1 MLDLYCG
8 AGGVSMGLH
17 RAWPT
22 AEIVGIDIKAQPR
35 YPFTFIQAD
44 ALKPPVDLQD
54 FDFIWASPPCQAHTA
69 LKTMHNAKV
78 HPNLIPPTR
87 AMLEASGK
95 PWVMENVP
103 GAPMKNPIML
113 CGSMFGLQTADRV
126 GQLRRH
132 RLFEMSHPILL
143 TPECQHDSEAV
154 IGVYGGHG
162 RDRRRTI
169 TVVSKGGG
177 HNGKSG
183 RPGFP
188 QHQRKEAMGI
198 DWMTDYELSQ
208 AIPPA
213 YSEFLAKQIG
223 LDASDEAPEIPK

>member
-1 MLDLYCG
+1 MYGSSEHKFQEGEQCERLTFTVVLY
-8 AGGVSMGLH
+8 
-17 RAWPT
+17 
-22 AEIVGIDIKAQPR
+22 
-35 YPFTFIQAD
+35 
-44 ALKPPVDLQD
+44 
-54 FDFIWASPPCQAHTA
+54 
-69 LKTMHNAKV
+69 NAKE
-78 HPNLIPPTR
+78 HPDLVPATR
-87 AMLEASGK
+87 TLLEASGK

-103 GAPMKNPIML
+103 GAPLLNPVML
-113 CGSMFGLQTADRV
+113 CGSMFGLQTADGK

-143 TPECQHDSEAV
+143 TPACQHDVDAV

-183 RPGFP
+183 RIGFP

-213 YSEFLAKQIG
+213 YSEFLARQMFI
-223 LDASDEAPEIPK
+223 